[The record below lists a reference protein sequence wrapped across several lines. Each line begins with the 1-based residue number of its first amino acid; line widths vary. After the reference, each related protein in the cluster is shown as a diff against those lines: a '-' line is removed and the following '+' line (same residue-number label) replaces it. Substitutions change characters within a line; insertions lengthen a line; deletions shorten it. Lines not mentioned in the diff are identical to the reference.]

1 MDEKDLALYPFI
13 TEASA
18 YVSGLGFSL
27 ERLIISRAMDAA
39 RSRGVERVLQALN
52 GEIHK
57 PALSVSDESKI
68 LIELLSYPF
77 SRILVSC
84 IDDNFL
90 IRRYAL
96 AEAVSCYELLHSES
110 SDFTC
115 SIASDFHVD
124 VISCDHEFDIHF
136 TDYIRLASSMKALEW
151 KLVNRKLQKGHVY
164 ISKEELARLLQEA
177 IRDRIQ
183 SSLPLAVPVNI
194 CQMCAPYISPIQI
207 ELQQMKETF
216 GSEDFGA
223 VESSMFPPCMV
234 HAISNVRAGVNL
246 AHSMRFALTSFLRNV
261 GMSVDDIVAMFNVS
275 PDFDM
280 EKTRYQIEHISGS
293 SGTEYKPPSCSTM
306 RTYGNC
312 YGADELCS
320 RIKHP
325 LNYYSRKTWF
335 KHRNADS
342 QQFPLSEKDKE

>member
-1 MDEKDLALYPFI
+1 MEEKDLALYPFI

-18 YVSGLGFSL
+18 YVSELGFSL
-27 ERLIISRAMDAA
+27 ERLLVSRAMDSA
-39 RSRGVERVLQALN
+39 RSRGVERVIQALQ
-52 GEIHK
+52 GEIRK
-57 PALSVSDESKI
+57 PQLLVSDESKI

-77 SRILVSC
+77 ARILVSC

-96 AEAVSCYELLHSES
+96 AEAVSCYDLLRLES
-110 SDFTC
+110 SEFIC
-115 SIASDFHVD
+115 SIASDFQVD
-124 VISCDHEFDIHF
+124 IVISNHEFDIHF

-151 KLVNRKLQKGHVY
+151 KLVNRKLRKGHVY

-177 IRDRIQ
+177 IRGRIQ
-183 SSLPLAVPVNI
+183 GSLPLDIPEDI
-194 CQMCAPYISPIQI
+194 CRMSTPYIDPIQT

-216 GSEDFGA
+216 GSGDFGA
-223 VESSMFPPCMV
+223 VESNMFPPCMV

-261 GMSVDDIVAMFNVS
+261 GMSVDDIIAMFNVS

-280 EKTRYQIEHISGS
+280 DKTRYQIEHISGS

-325 LNYYSRKTWF
+325 LNYYRRKTWF
-335 KHRNADS
+335 KNKNESS
-342 QQFPLSEKDKE
+342 QQIPFSEKYQE

>member
-1 MDEKDLALYPFI
+1 MEEKDLALYPFI
-13 TEASA
+13 TEASS

-27 ERLIISRAMDAA
+27 ERLITSRAMDSA
-39 RSRGVERVLQALN
+39 RSRGVERVLQVLK
-52 GEIHK
+52 GEIYK
-57 PALSVSDESKI
+57 PQLLVSDESKI

-96 AEAVSCYELLHSES
+96 AEAVSCYELLRLES
-110 SDFTC
+110 SEFIC
-115 SIASDFHVD
+115 SIASDFRVD
-124 VISCDHEFDIHF
+124 VIPRDHEFDIHF

-151 KLVNRKLQKGHVY
+151 KLVNRKIQKGHVY

-183 SSLPLAVPVNI
+183 SSLPLNIPQDI
-194 CQMCAPYISPIQI
+194 CQMCAQYLSPIQT

-216 GSEDFGA
+216 GSGDFGA

-261 GMSVDDIVAMFNVS
+261 GMSVDDIIAMFNVS
-275 PDFDM
+275 PDFDI

-325 LNYYSRKTWF
+325 LNYYRRKTWF
-335 KHRNADS
+335 KHKNDDS
-342 QQFPLSEKDKE
+342 QQQSPSENKNT

>member
-1 MDEKDLALYPFI
+1 MEEKDLALYPFI
-13 TEASA
+13 TEAST

-27 ERLIISRAMDAA
+27 ERLINSRAMGAA
-39 RSRGVERVLQALN
+39 RSRGVERILQALK

-57 PALSVSDESKI
+57 PQLLVSDESKI

-84 IDDNFL
+84 IGDNFL

-96 AEAVSCYELLHSES
+96 AEAVSCYDLLRFGS
-110 SDFTC
+110 SDFLC

-124 VISCDHEFDIHF
+124 VLISDNEFDIHF
-136 TDYIRLASSMKALEW
+136 TDYISLASSMKALEW

-164 ISKEELARLLQEA
+164 ITKEELARLLQEA

-183 SSLPLAVPVNI
+183 SSLPLNVPEDI
-194 CQMCAPYISPIQI
+194 CQMCTPYISPVQV
-207 ELQQMKETF
+207 ELQEMKETF
-216 GSEDFGA
+216 GSGDFGA
-223 VESSMFPPCMV
+223 VESNMFPPCMV

-325 LNYYSRKTWF
+325 LNYYRRKTWF
-335 KHRNADS
+335 KHKNESS
-342 QQFPLSEKDKE
+342 QQQPPSVNENM

>member
-1 MDEKDLALYPFI
+1 MEEKDLALYPFI

-18 YVSGLGFSL
+18 YVSDLGFSL
-27 ERLIISRAMDAA
+27 ERLITSRAMDSA
-39 RSRGVERVLQALN
+39 RSRGVERVLQALK
-52 GEIHK
+52 GDITK
-57 PALSVSDESKI
+57 PQLLASDDRKI

-77 SRILVSC
+77 SRVLVSC
-84 IDDNFL
+84 VDDNFL

-96 AEAVSCYELLHSES
+96 AEAVSCYELLHSEPYE
-110 SDFTC
+110 FIC

-124 VISCDHEFDIHF
+124 VLFSDHQFDIHF

-151 KLVNRKLQKGHVY
+151 KLVNRKIQKGHVY

-183 SSLPLAVPVNI
+183 SSLPLDVPEDI
-194 CQMCAPYISPIQI
+194 CQMCVPYISPIQT

-216 GSEDFGA
+216 GSGDFGA
-223 VESSMFPPCMV
+223 VESNMFPPCMA
-234 HAISNVRAGVNL
+234 HAIANVRAGVNL

-325 LNYYSRKTWF
+325 LNYYRRKTWF
-335 KHRNADS
+335 KHKNEVS
-342 QQFPLSEKDKE
+342 QQHPFSGKDNE